1 MDIIKKMKIVFA
13 IVIGCLVVS
22 AIPIIIISSI
32 EYFEYNEM
40 LEADKEDGNYKIKQN
55 PSILILFKPSVIIL
69 TDNKTG
75 DDVSHL
81 CTVEIWIL
89 ENDYEPHLIGIAN
102 EMEINMM
109 REKTFCIIIDPDGVS
124 IWKTDF
130 INFTCSM
137 EDNYRFYITV
147 YRK

>member
-1 MDIIKKMKIVFA
+1 MF
-13 IVIGCLVVS
+13 LVVVGMVM
-22 AIPIIIISSI
+22 ISI
-32 EYFEYNEM
+32 ES
-40 LEADKEDGNYKIKQN
+40 LKQIDALKADKEDGNYKIRQKSSFIF
-55 PSILILFKPSVIIL
+55 PPRLSTIIL

-75 DDVSHL
+75 DGVSHL

-109 REKTFCIIIDPDGVS
+109 REKTFCIIIDPNGES

-137 EDNYRFYITV
+137 EDNYQFYITV